1 MYQVDNEDAN
11 FLFLEKTESPTH
23 ISLIYMYDQS
33 SLDAGVVRFT
43 QIKRHIEK
51 HLAMTPVFSQ
61 KVYFTPANFDY
72 PYWVDD
78 ESFDLDFHV
87 RHLALPKPGD
97 WRQFCIQ
104 IARLHSRPLDMSRPL
119 WELYVIEGLDRL
131 AGFPPD
137 CFALYFK
144 VHHCAMDE
152 FTAQELMESLHAYAP
167 VAKPHNSPTQ
177 VVTQLRA
184 RKPSMLDLVARGL
197 VNNTVKSTRLV
208 FQSMNNIRVLSRAL
222 AQLSIGAANR
232 VVEGDGEGGRRPR
245 RFARPL
251 STSRV
256 FEGNGYARKTFDDY
270 IGMVPGSTLSH
281 AVLSVCSEALRR
293 YLELKG
299 ELGPESLSAFLQV
312 NVRNAGAH
320 ALVGNRIAVNRVEL
334 DTNVEFPIDR
344 LQAVYSKNKELH
356 SVERAEL
363 TSFRLHSLYENLPAP
378 ILAWLGRV
386 ANREN
391 SVNRR
396 LLKAGDCGVAEMNG
410 PENPLYFLGAE
421 LRGFTSIPPLYSG
434 CGLMFTASTY
444 CDSVWI
450 TFTSDREMI
459 PDPHVM
465 RLCLDKAVAG
475 IDRSLVAGHGAAR
488 VSRRENSQSRPVV
501 THISRVKRA

>member
-1 MYQVDNEDAN
+1 
-11 FLFLEKTESPTH
+11 
-23 ISLIYMYDQS
+23 
-33 SLDAGVVRFT
+33 
-43 QIKRHIEK
+43 
-51 HLAMTPVFSQ
+51 
-61 KVYFTPANFDY
+61 
-72 PYWVDD
+72 
-78 ESFDLDFHV
+78 
-87 RHLALPKPGD
+87 
-97 WRQFCIQ
+97 
-104 IARLHSRPLDMSRPL
+104 
-119 WELYVIEGLDRL
+119 
-131 AGFPPD
+131 
-137 CFALYFK
+137 
-144 VHHCAMDE
+144 
-152 FTAQELMESLHAYAP
+152 
-167 VAKPHNSPTQ
+167 
-177 VVTQLRA
+177 
-184 RKPSMLDLVARGL
+184 
-197 VNNTVKSTRLV
+197 
-208 FQSMNNIRVLSRAL
+208 
-222 AQLSIGAANR
+222 
-232 VVEGDGEGGRRPR
+232 
-245 RFARPL
+245 
-251 STSRV
+251 
-256 FEGNGYARKTFDDY
+256 
-270 IGMVPGSTLSH
+270 
-281 AVLSVCSEALRR
+281 
-293 YLELKG
+293 
-299 ELGPESLSAFLQV
+299 
-312 NVRNAGAH
+312 
-320 ALVGNRIAVNRVEL
+320 
-334 DTNVEFPIDR
+334 
-344 LQAVYSKNKELH
+344 VYSKNKELH